1 MTINGGSVCQ
11 QLGVTPRIA
20 PALDEGTRAIH
31 AASSDPGEAARKHSH
46 QSGAA
51 SVRSSGYRP
60 PLRGESHCRSL
71 LQHLALQNDVAS
83 SRPCGPN
90 SYIHLPDSELVSAAN
105 AQFSM
110 LKKLH
115 EN

>member
-11 QLGVTPRIA
+11 HLGATPCIA
-20 PALDEGTRAIH
+20 PALDGGTRAIH
-31 AASSDPGEAARKHSH
+31 AASSEPGEAARKHSH
-46 QSGAA
+46 QSGGAA
-51 SVRSSGYRP
+51 VRSSGYRP

-71 LQHLALQNDVAS
+71 LQHLGLQNEVAS
-83 SRPCGPN
+83 RLRGPN
-90 SYIHLPDSELVSAAN
+90 PYIRLPDSDLVSAAN
-105 AQFSM
+105 AQFAM